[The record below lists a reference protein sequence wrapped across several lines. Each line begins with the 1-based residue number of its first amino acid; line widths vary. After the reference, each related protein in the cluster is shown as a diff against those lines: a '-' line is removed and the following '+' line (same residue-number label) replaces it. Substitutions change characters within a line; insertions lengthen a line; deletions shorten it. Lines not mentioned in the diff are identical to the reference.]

1 MITLDQELIAYTR
14 MAISRAESG
23 ASCESMA
30 YVSLKAACLLYRKY
44 KCEFADLLIDM
55 AHTAKLSMANM
66 TPRQMLSAFPLDKV
80 YYGES
85 LQCKDYFT
93 SMEMV
98 NTLPLDEP
106 IGEDNIDSFLWEY
119 NSFHV
124 REFVLVELMLLDDMR
139 QQRGERSML
148 EEWCAENGVQPIRR
162 YETDDGRGYFFD
174 PATGKTM
181 RERVRAPWKY
191 KVIKGGRQ
199 NGR

>member
-1 MITLDQELIAYTR
+1 MVTLDQELIAYTR
-14 MAISRAESG
+14 MVIDRAEAG
-23 ASCESMA
+23 VPCESMA
-30 YVSLKAACLLYRKY
+30 YVSLRAACLLYRKY
-44 KCEFADLLIDM
+44 KCEFADLLINM

-80 YYGES
+80 YYGER

-98 NTLPLDEP
+98 NTFPLDEP

-124 REFVLVELMLLDDMR
+124 REFVIVELMLLDDMR
-139 QQRGERSML
+139 HQRGERSML

-162 YETDDGRGYFFD
+162 YETDGGRGYFFD

-191 KVIKGGRQ
+191 KVIKGGKQ